1 MMLQLHD
8 DYLGARIDTSIET
21 YTPQNAPTMQLWPP
35 MSWDSF
41 KPKTYADIENHYY
54 TFSPGC
60 ASSWLNFAIEVYL
73 YVVAAVVTI
82 FTAGAGAPIS
92 AGIAS
97 AAETVGNFV
106 GQITGEAIAQ
116 ILKDKIEQSVKTG
129 IQDGLQNG
137 IASAQQAAIGSGRPR
152 LDYGSEVD
160 RIRDSYINN
169 YPTPAYNLTYLE
181 TYTKSQL
188 ESKLVN
194 FKDALQ
200 VSIDKCNKDD
210 CDRPGCRTAGVLTL
224 RVQFVEMLLAAYE
237 GTNTSTPEQ
246 YNRKISAEFYN
257 ALPKGMQKE
266 VVEKVKNYEIKFRND
281 KEENAKKTAAVGS
294 FLILGALFSGL
305 LKKS

>member
-1 MMLQLHD
+1 MILQLHD
-8 DYLGARIDTSIET
+8 NYLGARIDTSIET

-35 MSWDSF
+35 MSWDSY

-54 TFSPGC
+54 NFSPGC
-60 ASSWLNFAIEVYL
+60 ASSWLNWAIEIYL
-73 YVVAAVVTI
+73 YVVAAVVTF

-92 AGIAS
+92 AAIAG
-97 AAETVGNFV
+97 AAETVATFADDLV
-106 GQITGEAIAQ
+106 GEAIAD
-116 ILKDKIEQSVKTG
+116 ILKKKIEDSIKTG
-129 IQDGLQNG
+129 IQTS
-137 IASAQQAAIGSGRPR
+137 IADAKQAALGSGRPR
-152 LDYGSEVD
+152 LDYGDEVD
-160 RIRDSYINN
+160 RIRDTYINN

-188 ESKLVN
+188 ENKLDN

-200 VSIDKCNKDD
+200 KSIDKCNKSE
-210 CDRPGCRTAGVLTL
+210 CDRPGCRDAGVLTL
-224 RVQFVEMLLAAYE
+224 RVQYVEMLLAAYE

-257 ALPKGMQKE
+257 ALPKGQQKE
-266 VVEKVKNYEIKFRND
+266 VVEKVKDYEIKFRKDND
-281 KEENAKKTAAVGS
+281 KKTAAIGG